1 VHNAGQSSDGL
12 AALLD
17 RERAEAA
24 MEVNFW
30 SFTRLAKSL
39 VRPMTR
45 ARTGRIVAIGSVA
58 ALRGNAGNAA
68 YAASKGALIAY

>member
-1 VHNAGQSSDGL
+1 LADREALEAFCGSAEERGYYGLVHNAGQSSDGL

-45 ARTGRIVAIGSVA
+45 ART
-58 ALRGNAGNAA
+58 
-68 YAASKGALIAY
+68 